1 MFNMS
6 EALKERS
13 KTEVFKEHL
22 QTIIYQQTG
31 KKVSKSKAWEIFK
44 AITHG
49 TVEFVLNIP
58 QENEGDEKKLP
69 LAGVGTFQILETSPR
84 GSKAGLDKEGNPIE
98 GAVPWPCV
106 PRFRFYPSSTIDT
119 LCEYKYGLG
128 GHEVNEKHYGLF
140 VEDVATDEDTTLSVL
155 EVNEAPVEVNEAPV
169 EVNEESNGAVSDD
182 LFEM

>member
-1 MFNMS
+1 M
-6 EALKERS
+6 
-13 KTEVFKEHL
+13 
-22 QTIIYQQTG
+22 
-31 KKVSKSKAWEIFK
+31 
-44 AITHG
+44 
-49 TVEFVLNIP
+49 
-58 QENEGDEKKLP
+58 
-69 LAGVGTFQILETSPR
+69 ETSPR

-140 VEDVATDEDTTLSVL
+140 AEEVEDVSTDEDITLSVA
-155 EVNEAPVEVNEAPV
+155 EVNESPV
-169 EVNEESNGAVSDD
+169 EVNEEPNGVVNDD